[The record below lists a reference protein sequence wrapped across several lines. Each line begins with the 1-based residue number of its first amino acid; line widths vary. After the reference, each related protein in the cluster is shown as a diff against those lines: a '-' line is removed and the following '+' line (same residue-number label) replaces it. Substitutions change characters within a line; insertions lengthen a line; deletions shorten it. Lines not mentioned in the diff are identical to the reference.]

1 MVLSA
6 DHGGLDLPERLD
18 QQALPRAVRVDPAL
32 APFALGKEIAASLK
46 LTIDGPLLYGDGPFG
61 DYYLSKKLTEQQR
74 GLALDAVIARLR
86 AHPQVAAA
94 YGAGELSASPLPSS
108 GPQDWT
114 LRERARASFDPSRSG
129 DIVVLLDR
137 AVVPIPEAAKGYT
150 ATHGS
155 PWDYDRRVPLMF
167 WRKGM
172 KGFEQPAPVETVDI
186 APSLAALLHVP
197 VPAGSF
203 DGRCLD
209 LDGGVGNTCK

>member
-1 MVLSA
+1 
-6 DHGGLDLPERLD
+6 
-18 QQALPRAVRVDPAL
+18 
-32 APFALGKEIAASLK
+32 
-46 LTIDGPLLYGDGPFG
+46 
-61 DYYLSKKLTEQQR
+61 
-74 GLALDAVIARLR
+74 LR

-94 YGAGELSASPLPSS
+94 YGAGELAATPMPSN

-114 LRERARASFDPSRSG
+114 LRERARASFDASRSG
-129 DIVVLLDR
+129 DVVVLLDR

-155 PWDYDRRVPLMF
+155 AWDYDRRVPLMF

-172 KGFEQPAPVETVDI
+172 TGFEQPAPVDTVDI
-186 APSLAALLHVP
+186 APTLAALLHLA

-209 LDGGVGNTCK
+209 LDGGAGNTCR